1 MAPAAGT
8 AAVLAAGAATVGGS
22 VDNGPLPAPA
32 ERGAELLILTLPIW
46 QAWLA
51 CVVGLRMRAYET
63 QKQRRSLPQL
73 GVEYLKKKKK
83 KGVKKKKGG
92 RRGGTSRKK
101 EAKKR

>member
-1 MAPAAGT
+1 M
-8 AAVLAAGAATVGGS
+8 GGS

-32 ERGAELLILTLPIW
+32 ERGAGLLILTSPIW
-46 QAWLA
+46 QVWLA

-83 KGVKKKKGG
+83 KGVKKK
-92 RRGGTSRKK
+92 RRATRRHFQKRRSK
-101 EAKKR
+101 EAIGYNEEGGKTIDL